1 MISIP
6 RNNCAL
12 DVARSA
18 TRKSPVLPYF
28 APVSD
33 ANPLLLA
40 GSSPVIVSADL
51 SEWKIVREP
60 FPNTSRYIWESGR
73 FLDAC
78 EKKEICLNFAV
89 RIRNRKMTRFQ
100 EMCNSSSNQH
110 EDKEEFFHLS
120 FWKIIRV
127 RLSPIHHRQASSVE
141 HQHDPKNTRTSP
153 RKIFLKKEKKEHQQ
167 LRSWLSPWLDA
178 DPSTNRAGHKSF
190 PPYEAKRHQKW
201 KYQASKARGIAIG
214 RSPRSKNNLKV
225 DAREYPRGRGGDPG
239 NIVLGRGGGLTRR
252 GY

>member
-1 MISIP
+1 M
-6 RNNCAL
+6 L
-12 DVARSA
+12 V
-18 TRKSPVLPYF
+18 
-28 APVSD
+28 
-33 ANPLLLA
+33 
-40 GSSPVIVSADL
+40 
-51 SEWKIVREP
+51 
-60 FPNTSRYIWESGR
+60 
-73 FLDAC
+73 
-78 EKKEICLNFAV
+78 KKKKYVWTAHFAV

>member
-1 MISIP
+1 MKNCSRAFSKHVAIHLGKRQIS
-6 RNNCAL
+6 RCGML
-12 DVARSA
+12 V
-18 TRKSPVLPYF
+18 
-28 APVSD
+28 
-33 ANPLLLA
+33 
-40 GSSPVIVSADL
+40 
-51 SEWKIVREP
+51 
-60 FPNTSRYIWESGR
+60 
-73 FLDAC
+73 
-78 EKKEICLNFAV
+78 KKKKYVWTAHFAV

-120 FWKIIRV
+120 FWKIIRLDFV

-141 HQHDPKNTRTSP
+141 HQHEPKNTRTSP

-178 DPSTNRAGHKSF
+178 DPSTNRAAHKSF